1 FSAWCGLVPRQH
13 SSGGKDNL
21 LGISKR
27 GNAYLRTLFIHGA
40 RSILRHCE
48 HKTDKLSLWAKALV
62 ERRGFNRACVAVAN
76 KLARIAWVIAAKE
89 ETYRPAT

>member
-1 FSAWCGLVPRQH
+1 
-13 SSGGKDNL
+13 
-21 LGISKR
+21 
-27 GNAYLRTLFIHGA
+27 
-40 RSILRHCE
+40 

-89 ETYRPAT
+89 ETYRPATK

>member
-1 FSAWCGLVPRQH
+1 AEYMGAMN
-13 SSGGKDNL
+13 SSQIEIKCLANGMGP
-21 LGISKR
+21 
-27 GNAYLRTLFIHGA
+27 YM
-40 RSILRHCE
+40 
-48 HKTDKLSLWAKALV
+48 